1 MVGLSGYHQV
11 LFEDT
16 AQNRLHEALELFEE
30 ITGRPGFKETPIFL
44 FLNKKDLYEQMI
56 EDETVP
62 DLTVCFP
69 EYDGGKDM
77 TTSISFIESK
87 FRTILDKYAPK
98 KKLHTHVVAAR
109 VRMDMKVSM
118 AEVKDCILAT
128 YAKK

>member
-1 MVGLSGYHQV
+1 MWCMLRVCVFACLWHPNLEPSPLFVFFLVLLS
-11 LFEDT
+11 FS
-16 AQNRLHEALELFEE
+16 EE
-30 ITGRPGFKETPIFL
+30 
-44 FLNKKDLYEQMI
+44 MI
-56 EDETVP
+56 ADETVP